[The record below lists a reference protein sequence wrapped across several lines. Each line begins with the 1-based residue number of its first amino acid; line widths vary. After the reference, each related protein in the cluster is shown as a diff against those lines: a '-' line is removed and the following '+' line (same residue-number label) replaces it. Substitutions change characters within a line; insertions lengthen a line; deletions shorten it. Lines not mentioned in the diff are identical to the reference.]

1 MLAPA
6 ATCPRIAGML
16 SDSHSH
22 RRRWLAAAAISLVL
36 VAAGIFLALR
46 RPTSEN
52 AGRSTPASAT
62 VALPDIVSAEGLVV
76 PRQRAD
82 LAFGVGGTVAEV
94 LVEEG
99 QQVAS
104 GTALVRLDDADARD
118 ALASTEAKLAAAQAK
133 LAQLEAGPKSE
144 DVAVAAAEL
153 AKVKAGR
160 GPEAIAAAK
169 ANLDQA
175 KAALQQARDAY
186 EPIKWEPD
194 ISLRPESLNLQ
205 RATAQ
210 FEQAQAEYD
219 AAAQGATPEEL
230 RLAEARYRQAA
241 AQATTPE
248 LAAARAEVAQAQA
261 NVAAARTDLANTV
274 LSAPFDGVAAQVNVR
289 VAERVAAGAK
299 ALVFGEPGTLEVE
312 TTDLS
317 EVDVA
322 RVAPGQAATITAE
335 AWPGRTFDAT
345 VRQVAP
351 VAVERRGERV
361 YPVRLTLDE
370 AGRDALRWGMTVFVD
385 IQVGP
390 APTPP

>member
-1 MLAPA
+1 MPSET
-6 ATCPRIAGML
+6 ATQ
-16 SDSHSH
+16 
-22 RRRWLAAAAISLVL
+22 RRRWLAVAAIALL
-36 VAAGIFLALR
+36 LLAAGAFLALR
-46 RPTSEN
+46 PSAPEGG
-52 AGRSTPASAT
+52 APAASASAT
-62 VALPDIVSAEGLVV
+62 ALLPDLVSAEGLVL
-76 PRQRAD
+76 PRQRAE

-99 QQVAS
+99 QRVAS
-104 GTALVRLDDADARD
+104 GTALVRLDDAEARD
-118 ALASTEAKLAAAQAK
+118 ALASATAKLAAAEAK
-133 LAQLEAGPKSE
+133 LAQLEAGPKPE

-169 ANLDQA
+169 AGLDQA
-175 KAALQQARDAY
+175 QAALQQARDAY

-194 ISLRPESLNLQ
+194 ISLRPQSLNLQ

-219 AAAQGATPEEL
+219 AAVRGATPEEL

-248 LAAARAEVAQAQA
+248 LAAARADLAQAQA
-261 NVAAARTDLANTV
+261 NLAAAETDLANTR
-274 LSAPFDGVAAQVNVR
+274 LAAPFDGVAAQVNVR
-289 VAERVAAGAK
+289 AAERVAAGTK
-299 ALVFGEPGTLEVE
+299 ALVFGEPATLEVE
-312 TTDLS
+312 TADLS

-322 RVAPGQAATITAE
+322 RVRPGQAATITAE
-335 AWPGRTFDAT
+335 AWPGRSFDAR

-351 VAVERRGERV
+351 LAVERRGERV

-370 AGRDALRWGMTVFVD
+370 AGREALRWGMTVFVD